1 MYMKKS
7 YLGLLLIV
15 LMMVFLAACGG
26 KSQESVEKKLTEIM
40 EGMDGYK
47 AVAEMTMRTGQEEQR
62 YSIDIWHQ
70 KDDFYRVKLGDVNKE
85 MTSQIILKNEDGV
98 YVLTPALEKSF
109 QFQSDWPDNSSQ
121 PYLYQSLVRD
131 VLQDEEASFESTDTH
146 YVFKTKTNYQNNS
159 NLPYQQI
166 YFDKKTFYPSLVQV
180 LNNDD
185 QPLVEVEFSSFDTK
199 VSFASDD
206 FAMEKNMETSEDE
219 PTFSALDDGSFTVF
233 HPLYT
238 AGAEAVA
245 RKEVDLDNGKRV
257 ILTYS
262 GEKSFTLVQEKQQ
275 DVPAMQTPQ
284 EVEGEI
290 VNLGFTVGAL
300 GDQKLQWTHNGVDY
314 FLASDSLTQEELI
327 AVAQSVRGQE
337 IK

>member
-1 MYMKKS
+1 MKKR
-7 YLGLLLIV
+7 YLGLLLI
-15 LMMVFLAACGG
+15 LLGLLLAACGG
-26 KSQESVEKKLTEIM
+26 KSQESVEKKLTEMM
-40 EGMDGYK
+40 EEMHGYK
-47 AVAEMTMRTGQEEQR
+47 AEAEMTMRTGQEEQR
-62 YSIDIWHQ
+62 FSIDIWHQ
-70 KDDFYRVKLGDVNKE
+70 KEDYYRVKLGDKSDE
-85 MTSQIILKNEDGV
+85 RSSQIILKNEDGV

-109 QFQSDWPDNSSQ
+109 QFQSEWPDNSSQ

-131 VLQDEEASFESTDTH
+131 VLSDEEATFEATETH

-166 YFDKKTFYPSLVQV
+166 YFDKKTYHPSLVQV

-185 QPLVEVEFSSFDTK
+185 QPLVEVEFTSFDTN
-199 VSFASDD
+199 VSFAADD
-206 FAMEKNMETSEDE
+206 FAMEKNMETNQADE
-219 PTFSALDDGSFTVF
+219 PTFSQMDDDSFTVF

-245 RKEVDLDNGKRV
+245 RKEVELENGKRV
-257 ILTYS
+257 ILTYG
-262 GEKSFTLVQEKQQ
+262 GEKSFTLIQERRS
-275 DVPAMQTPQ
+275 DIPAMQSPQ

-300 GDQKLQWTHNGVDY
+300 TDQKIQWSHNGVDY
-314 FLASDSLTQEELI
+314 MLASDSLTQEELI
-327 AVAQSVRGQE
+327 EVAQSVRGQE